1 MQRSRLGWLRRFGG
15 RPVLIVMGIAM
26 VALFLA
32 ACGGG
37 SSSSSSSS
45 SSEEGSSGS
54 GSTTASEESGGGE
67 KAPIPIGQV
76 GAYSGPVPGLA
87 GQGYGLEAWVKTV
100 NAEGG
105 VDGHEIELHK
115 ADSKGEPTGEVSQAT
130 QLVSNDHVVAFAG
143 MGTTSV
149 AGIAPIL
156 ESKGI
161 PTIGGN
167 TNDFSWETAAGFY
180 NPGTGFM
187 GTLLA
192 GYFSHPEGKDKMG
205 LVYCKESPGCTAVYN
220 LYQMGF
226 PEIYGGKGVYA
237 AEVSL
242 AAPSFTAQCLAA
254 KQAGVETLAI
264 AMDGANIIRM
274 AKDCAKQG
282 YHPAYA
288 LAGTNANDE
297 IAETGL
303 FEGAIAG
310 QSQAPWF
317 LESGPA
323 AEEAAAMKKY
333 APQVPNES
341 QTVSGWAAGVALG
354 KAIENAIE
362 ANPDLEEISSENI
375 LEGLGMIEEETFE
388 GLTPPVT
395 FTSEGVQS
403 NTACAFPIVVKDK
416 KWVQEE
422 TEPVC
427 PPASAEPQLEKALEE
442 VGTSE

>member
-1 MQRSRLGWLRRFGG
+1 MKRS
-15 RPVLIVMGIAM
+15 LIVLG
-26 VALFLA
+26 VAAVAFLLA
-32 ACGGG
+32 ACGGGG
-37 SSSSSSSS
+37 SSSSSTST
-45 SSEEGSSGS
+45 SGS
-54 GSTTASEESGGGE
+54 AEESSAGGESTTAASESGGGE

-115 ADSKGEPTGEVSQAT
+115 ADSKGEPTGEVSQVT
-130 QLVSNDHVVAFAG
+130 QLIANDHVVAFAG

-149 AGIAPIL
+149 AGFAQL
-156 ESKGI
+156 LDSKGI

-167 TNDFSWETAAGFY
+167 TNDFSWETNPGFY

-192 GYFSHPEGKDKMG
+192 GYFSHPEGKEKMG
-205 LVYCKESPGCTAVYN
+205 LVYCKESPGCTAVYD
-220 LYQMGF
+220 LYKMGF
-226 PEIYGGKGVYA
+226 PEIYGGEGVYA

-242 AAPSFTAQCLAA
+242 SAPSFTAQCLAA

-264 AMDGANIIRM
+264 AMDAANIIRM

-282 YHPAYA
+282 YKPAYA

-323 AEEAAAMKKY
+323 AEEAAAMAKY
-333 APQVPNES
+333 APEVPNES

-354 KAIENAIE
+354 KAIENATK
-362 ANPDLEEISSENI
+362 ANPELEEISSENI
-375 LEGLGMIEEETFE
+375 LEGLGMIKEETFG

-395 FTSEGVQS
+395 FTSEGVQED
-403 NTACAFPIVVKDK
+403 TYCAFPIEVKNK
-416 KWVQEE
+416 EWVQEE

-427 PPASAEPQLEKALEE
+427 PPASAEPKLEEALEQ

>member
-1 MQRSRLGWLRRFGG
+1 MQRSRLDWLRRFGG
-15 RPVLIVMGIAM
+15 RPVLIVMA
-26 VALFLA
+26 VAVVVLALA

-37 SSSSSSSS
+37 GSSST
-45 SSEEGSSGS
+45 EEGPSAEE
-54 GSTTASEESGGGE
+54 STTASSSGGGEEGGE
-67 KAPIPIGQV
+67 KAPISIGQV
-76 GAYSGPVPGLA
+76 GAYSGAIPGLA

-100 NAEGG
+100 NEKGG

-115 ADSKGEPTGEVSQAT
+115 GDSKGEPTTEVSQVTQIAT
-130 QLVSNDHVVAFAG
+130 NDHAVAFAG

-149 AGIAPIL
+149 AGFAQFL

-167 TNDFSWETAAGFY
+167 TNDFSWETNAGFY
-180 NPGTGFM
+180 NPGTGFI

-205 LVYCKESPGCTAVYN
+205 LVYCKESPGCTAVYD
-220 LYQMGF
+220 LYKMGF

-242 AAPSFTAQCLAA
+242 SAPSFTAQCLAA

-264 AMDGANIIRM
+264 AMDAANIIRM

-288 LAGTNANDE
+288 LAGTNANNE

-317 LESGPA
+317 LEEGPI
-323 AEEAAAMKKY
+323 AEETAAMEKFF
-333 APQVPNES
+333 PEVPNES

-362 ANPDLEEISSENI
+362 ANPELEEISSEDI
-375 LEGLGMIEEETFE
+375 LEGLGMIKDETFE

-395 FTSEGVQS
+395 FTSEGVQED
-403 NTACAFPIVVKDK
+403 TKCAFPIVVKNK
-416 KWVQEE
+416 EWVQEE

-427 PPASAEPQLEKALEE
+427 PPASAEPILEEALEK

>member
-1 MQRSRLGWLRRFGG
+1 MKRS
-15 RPVLIVMGIAM
+15 LIVLGIAA
-26 VALFLA
+26 VAFLLA
-32 ACGGG
+32 ACGGGG
-37 SSSSSSSS
+37 SSSSSSGATEESS
-45 SSEEGSSGS
+45 AGGE
-54 GSTTASEESGGGE
+54 STTAASESGGGE

-115 ADSKGEPTGEVSQAT
+115 ADSKGEPTGEVSQVT
-130 QLVSNDHVVAFAG
+130 QLISNDNVVAFAG

-149 AGIAPIL
+149 AGFAQL
-156 ESKGI
+156 LDSKGI

-167 TNDFSWETAAGFY
+167 TNDFSWETNPGFY

-205 LVYCKESPGCTAVYN
+205 LVYCKESPGCTAVYD
-220 LYQMGF
+220 LYKMGF

-242 AAPSFTAQCLAA
+242 SAPSFTAQCLAA

-282 YHPAYA
+282 YKPAYA

-323 AEEAAAMKKY
+323 AEEAAAMAKY
-333 APQVPNES
+333 APEVPNES

-362 ANPDLEEISSENI
+362 ANPELEEISSEDI
-375 LEGLGMIEEETFE
+375 REGLGMIKEETFG

-395 FTSEGVQS
+395 FTSEGVQKD
-403 NTACAFPIVVKDK
+403 TYCAFPIMVKGK

-427 PPASAEPQLEKALEE
+427 PPASAVPKLEEALEQ